1 MSLSAAHPG
10 GRDPQPKEMDMS
22 QYLVIGASGTVGRNI
37 VAALVAKGHSVR
49 ATTHRPGA
57 VGRRGNVETVLADL
71 ATGAGVDAAFKGI
84 DGAFLLAPPGY
95 ADQHKLLSPL
105 VAAAKR
111 AAIGK
116 VVLMTAM
123 GANAADTPFRR
134 VEQELAA
141 SGLAFNI
148 IRPNWFMQN
157 FQTSWVQGINANGT
171 IALPAGTAK
180 TSFIDARDI
189 AAVAVRLLT
198 THDQDGRDFDLT
210 GPESL
215 THADVAR
222 LLSAETG
229 RTLRYEDIDAD
240 VLRKGLLAGGVPAD
254 YTEFLLVILG
264 FLKQGYAERI
274 TNNVEQ
280 LLGRKPTAFAQYARD
295 ERAAWNPVRAAA

>member
-1 MSLSAAHPG
+1 MST
-10 GRDPQPKEMDMS
+10 
-22 QYLVIGASGTVGRNI
+22 YLVIGASGTVGSNI
-37 VAALVAKGHSVR
+37 VNELVAKGHSVR
-49 ATTHRPGA
+49 ATTHRASA
-57 VGRRGNVETVLADL
+57 VGHRDRIETVQLDL
-71 ATGAGVDAAFKGI
+71 ATGAGIDAAFAGI

-95 ADQHKLLSPL
+95 ADQEKLLAPL
-105 VAAAKR
+105 IEAAKR
-111 AAIGK
+111 ARLGK

-134 VEQELAA
+134 VEEALVA
-141 SGLAFNI
+141 SGVPFNI

-157 FQTSWVQGINANGT
+157 FQTFWVQGINANGT
-171 IALPAGTAK
+171 IALPAGEAK

-222 LLSAETG
+222 ILSTETG
-229 RTLRYEDIDAD
+229 RPIGYQDIDPD

-264 FLKQGYAERI
+264 FLKQGYAERV
-274 TNNVEQ
+274 TGSVKR
-280 LLGRKPTAFAQYARD
+280 LLGREPRNFAQYAHD
-295 ERAAWNPVRAAA
+295 SRAAWNPVRNAA